1 MTAAEFAFALTD
13 PDTAPPQGLVDPE
26 GRAAGARFDVYRNN
40 VVVGLT
46 EALATGFPAI
56 RGLVGAAFFTAMA
69 GTFVR
74 AHPPTSPVLTRYGTD
89 FPTFLEDFAPVAHLP
104 YLADVARLELA
115 LRAAYHA
122 ADTRPVDPA
131 RLETPEL
138 EQAKLTLA
146 PALGLVRAPY
156 PVHAIWRAGV
166 DPTAPKARGGAQDVL
181 ITRPD
186 FDPVATPIP
195 PAAAHF
201 VESLMQGARLG
212 AAMERAGDD
221 LDLAAILTLLLQG
234 GAITGLEI

>member
-1 MTAAEFAFALTD
+1 MSSADFAPALTD
-13 PDTAPPQGLVDPE
+13 PETAPPQGLVDPE
-26 GRAAGARFDVYRNN
+26 GRPAGTRFDVYRNN

-56 RGLVGAAFFTAMA
+56 RGLVGAGFFTAMA

-74 AHPPTSPVLTRYGTD
+74 AHPPTSPVLTLYGAD
-89 FPTFLEDFAPVAHLP
+89 FPAFLEGFPPVAHLP

-122 ADTRPVDPA
+122 ADARAIDPA
-131 RLETPEL
+131 RLETPDL
-138 EQAKLTLA
+138 EQAVVTLA
-146 PALGLVRAPY
+146 PALALLRSAY
-156 PVHAIWRAGV
+156 PVHAIWRVGI
-166 DPTAPKARGGAQDVL
+166 DPAAPKARGGAQDVL
-181 ITRPD
+181 ITRPG

-201 VESLMQGARLG
+201 VAAITDGARIE
-212 AAMERAGDD
+212 AALARAGGD